1 MEKTYERWGTQT
13 MSQNYKIVERLKDW
27 PASTDGRDMLDAG
40 TVAGMM
46 AEAASLIQELG
57 EALTPFV
64 TQRDGSLCRLDH
76 TKHFPD
82 GTLAERAVTLGDI
95 RRARAILSK
104 LKEA

>member
-1 MEKTYERWGTQT
+1 
-13 MSQNYKIVERLKDW
+13 MSQNYKIVERLTDQADHVTRYADGDDTAL
-27 PASTDGRDMLDAG
+27 PDTLAGACAQIAEVSTQ
-40 TVAGMM
+40 
-46 AEAASLIQELG
+46 AASIIQELG
-57 EALTPFV
+57 EALKPFV

-104 LKEA
+104 LNEA